1 MPLNT
6 KLTRLGEQDDPNDIW
21 TDPNV
26 VGAYEVATSVGRATL
41 QRIQFQDWSKA
52 SGRNGV
58 EASDVIEILIH
69 KLSKEGNRAAVGAL
83 LTALSHVKD

>member
-1 MPLNT
+1 MALNN
-6 KLTRLGEQDDPNDIW
+6 KVTRLVKQDEPNDIW

-26 VGAYEVATSVGRATL
+26 VGAYEVATSVGRSSL

-69 KLSKEGNRAAVGAL
+69 KLSQEGNREAVKAL
-83 LTALSHVKD
+83 LAALSHVKD